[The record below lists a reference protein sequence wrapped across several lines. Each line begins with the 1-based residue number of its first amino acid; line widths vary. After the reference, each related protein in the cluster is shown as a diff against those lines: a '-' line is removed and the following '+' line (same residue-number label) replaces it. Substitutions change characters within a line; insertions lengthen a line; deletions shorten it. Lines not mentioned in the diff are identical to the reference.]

1 MSSKL
6 AIGLTDAVKAQ
17 QENLMTDNEKK
28 TINDTKQRSLAQLL
42 SKP

>member
-6 AIGLTDAVKAQ
+6 AIGLTDVVKVQ

-28 TINDTKQRSLAQLL
+28 NYQRHQAAFTRSVAQ
-42 SKP
+42 